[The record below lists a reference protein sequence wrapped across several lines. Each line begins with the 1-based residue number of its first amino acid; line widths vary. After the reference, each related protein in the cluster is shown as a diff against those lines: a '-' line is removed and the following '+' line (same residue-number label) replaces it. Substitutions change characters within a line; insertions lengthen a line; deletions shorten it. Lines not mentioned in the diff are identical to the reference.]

1 MKLTSLMFLAALG
14 LTACGDYQGLQ
25 ANCFDGGNNASSN
38 TDVVTR
44 SANNSLNFLPQ
55 SGDRVSTS
63 TAPVSDCTFTALGG
77 PGGAEV
83 E

>member
-1 MKLTSLMFLAALG
+1 MKLTSLMILAVLG

-25 ANCFDGGNNASSN
+25 ANCFDSGNNAASN
-38 TDVVTR
+38 TAVVTR
-44 SANNSLNFLPQ
+44 SANSSLNFLPQ
-55 SGDRVSTS
+55 NGDRVSTS

>member
-1 MKLTSLMFLAALG
+1 MKLTSLMTLAALG
-14 LTACGDYQGLQ
+14 LAACGDYQGLQ

-38 TDVVTR
+38 TAVVTR
-44 SANNSLNFLPQ
+44 SSNNSLNFLPQ

-63 TAPVSDCTFTALGG
+63 TTAVSDCTFTALGG

-83 E
+83 K